1 MAAGPAS
8 RGTSLR
14 MCGSGWGEGEKAT
27 DKFVEGSRLECYSA
41 GLSISSA
48 KSYFWL
54 SDGRFL
60 LRFPSP
66 SLIPSATSGWGVRAA
81 QPGLAPAGCLGNK

>member
-1 MAAGPAS
+1 
-8 RGTSLR
+8 

-27 DKFVEGSRLECYSA
+27 DKFGESNRLDRYSA

-66 SLIPSATSGWGVRAA
+66 SPVLSDPIRNLGLEGVRAA
-81 QPGLAPAGCLGNK
+81 RPGLAPADSLGNE